1 MARDHCLLPLAVQL
15 VPMPQFFQGYC
26 HYLQFELPYLFP
38 LRSLIMFKS
47 NNTSGAYAPV
57 CCGDVLTHSNSRRE
71 FMRVAGGAVL
81 FSSIGMLSAGV
92 QAASGNY
99 EAMVLSC
106 IDPRF
111 QDLVN
116 KKQASDGLSGKYS
129 AFTIA
134 GASIGVVAPAFKEWS
149 KTFWE
154 NLGASVQ
161 LHNIKK
167 VIVVN
172 HRDCG
177 AAKIAYGE
185 DKVANSAVETETHKQ
200 ALLEFKRQL
209 NEKFPALGAQLGLM
223 DLNGTLETFS

>member
-1 MARDHCLLPLAVQL
+1 MKFTKNA
-15 VPMPQFFQGYC
+15 
-26 HYLQFELPYLFP
+26 
-38 LRSLIMFKS
+38 
-47 NNTSGAYAPV
+47 AYRPV
-57 CCGDVLTHSNSRRE
+57 CCGDMLQNANSRRA
-71 FMRVAGGAVL
+71 FLRFAGGAVL
-81 FSSIGMLSAGV
+81 FSSVGLLSAGV

-129 AFTIA
+129 AFTVA

-149 KTFWE
+149 KTFWD

-185 DKVANSAVETETHKQ
+185 AKVANPAVETETHKE
-200 ALLEFKRQL
+200 ALLEFQRQL
-209 NEKFPALGAQLGLM
+209 KEKFPALGSQLGLM
-223 DLNGTLETFS
+223 SIDGTVETFS

>member
-1 MARDHCLLPLAVQL
+1 
-15 VPMPQFFQGYC
+15 MPKAFTFTQNI
-26 HYLQFELPYLFP
+26 H
-38 LRSLIMFKS
+38 
-47 NNTSGAYAPV
+47 NNRYIPT
-57 CCGDVLTHSNSRRE
+57 CCDTTLSAQSRRS
-71 FMRVAGGAVL
+71 FLQAVGGSVL
-81 FSSIGMLSAGV
+81 FTSVGMLATSSAV
-92 QAASGNY
+92 AASGNY

-116 KKQASDGLSGKYS
+116 KQQAREGMSGKYS

-134 GASIGVVAPAFKEWS
+134 GASIGVVAPAFKEWH

-167 VIVVN
+167 VVVVN

-177 AAKIAYGE
+177 AAKIAYG
-185 DKVANSAVETETHKQ
+185 DAKVADAASETVTHKE
-200 ALLEFKRQL
+200 ALLEFRKQL
-209 NEKFPALGAQLGLM
+209 KEKHPNLGVDLRLM
-223 DLNGTLETFS
+223 SLDGKLEQFV

>member
-1 MARDHCLLPLAVQL
+1 MKLKNNAR
-15 VPMPQFFQGYC
+15 
-26 HYLQFELPYLFP
+26 
-38 LRSLIMFKS
+38 
-47 NNTSGAYAPV
+47 TYAPV
-57 CCGDVLTHSNSRRE
+57 CCGDMLSNSNTRRE
-71 FMRVAGGAVL
+71 FMRLAGGAVL
-81 FSSIGMLSAGV
+81 FSSIGMLSSGV

-116 KKQASDGLSGKYS
+116 KKQAGDGLTGKYS

-149 KTFWE
+149 KAFWD
-154 NLGASVQ
+154 NLGTSIQ

-185 DKVANSAVETETHKQ
+185 AKVANSVIETETHKE
-200 ALLEFKRQL
+200 ALLEFRRQL
-209 NEKFPALGAQLGLM
+209 KEKFPNMGAQLGLM
-223 DLNGTLETFS
+223 ALDGTLETFS

>member
-1 MARDHCLLPLAVQL
+1 MSKPFTFIQNI
-15 VPMPQFFQGYC
+15 Q
-26 HYLQFELPYLFP
+26 
-38 LRSLIMFKS
+38 
-47 NNTSGAYAPV
+47 NNRYIST
-57 CCGDVLTHSNSRRE
+57 CCDTTLSAHSRRS
-71 FMRVAGGAVL
+71 FLQAVGGSVL
-81 FSSIGMLSAGV
+81 FTSVGMLATGSAV
-92 QAASGNY
+92 AASGNY

-116 KKQASDGLSGKYS
+116 KQQDSEGLSGKYS

-134 GASIGVVAPAFKEWS
+134 GASIGVVAPAIKEWH
-149 KTFWE
+149 KTFWD

-177 AAKIAYGE
+177 AAKIAYG
-185 DKVANSAVETETHKQ
+185 DAKVANAAVETVTHKE
-200 ALLEFKRQL
+200 ALMEFRKQL
-209 NEKFPALGAQLGLM
+209 KEKHPELGVELTLMSLDAKLEKFA
-223 DLNGTLETFS
+223 

>member
-1 MARDHCLLPLAVQL
+1 MFVSTNQALRYKNSCCDALL
-15 VPMPQFFQGYC
+15 
-26 HYLQFELPYLFP
+26 
-38 LRSLIMFKS
+38 S
-47 NNTSGAYAPV
+47 NG
-57 CCGDVLTHSNSRRE
+57 HSRRN
-71 FMRVAGGAVL
+71 FMRMAGGAVL
-81 FSSIGMLSAGV
+81 FSSVGMISSGV

-116 KKQASDGLSGKYS
+116 KQQAIDGLSGKYS

-134 GASIGVVAPAFKEWS
+134 GASIGVVAPAFKAWHA
-149 KTFWE
+149 TFWE
-154 NLGASVQ
+154 NLGASIG

-177 AAKIAYGE
+177 AAKIAYG
-185 DKVANSAVETETHKQ
+185 DAMVATPAVETETHKQ
-200 ALLEFKRQL
+200 ALMEFRRQL
-209 NEKFPALGAQLGLM
+209 KEKFPALGAQLGLM
-223 DLNGTLETFS
+223 SLDGKLELFS

>member
-1 MARDHCLLPLAVQL
+1 
-15 VPMPQFFQGYC
+15 
-26 HYLQFELPYLFP
+26 
-38 LRSLIMFKS
+38 MFKTLS
-47 NNTSGAYAPV
+47 YAEDLQNHRYIPT
-57 CCGDVLTHSNSRRE
+57 CCSTGFSTASRRT
-71 FMRVAGGAVL
+71 FLRAVGGSVL
-81 FSSIGMLSAGV
+81 FTSAGMLASGSAV
-92 QAASGNY
+92 AASGNY

-111 QDLVN
+111 QDLVS
-116 KKQASDGLSGKYS
+116 KQQARDGISGKYS

-134 GASIGVVAPAFKEWS
+134 GASIGVVAPAFKEWH

-177 AAKIAYGE
+177 AAKIAYGVE
-185 DKVANSAVETETHKQ
+185 KVANAATETSTHKE
-200 ALLEFKRQL
+200 ALMEFRKQLKEKHPKLGVQLSLMSLDGKLEQF
-209 NEKFPALGAQLGLM
+209 A
-223 DLNGTLETFS
+223 

>member
-1 MARDHCLLPLAVQL
+1 MHANDSSS
-15 VPMPQFFQGYC
+15 
-26 HYLQFELPYLFP
+26 
-38 LRSLIMFKS
+38 LRYIP
-47 NNTSGAYAPV
+47 T
-57 CCGDVLTHSNSRRE
+57 CCGTTLSAPSRRA
-71 FMRVAGGAVL
+71 FMRTVGGSVL
-81 FSSIGMLSAGV
+81 FTSVGMLASGTAV
-92 QAASGNY
+92 AASGNY

-116 KKQASDGLSGKYS
+116 KQEARDGLSGKYS

-134 GASIGVVAPAFKEWS
+134 GASIGVVAPAFKDWH
-149 KTFWE
+149 KTFWD

-185 DKVANSAVETETHKQ
+185 AKVSSPEAETATHRE
-200 ALLEFKRQL
+200 ALLEFRNQL
-209 NEKFPALGAQLGLM
+209 KEKHPKLGVQLGLM
-223 DLNGTLETFS
+223 ALDGKLEQFT

>member
-1 MARDHCLLPLAVQL
+1 MSQAL
-15 VPMPQFFQGYC
+15 
-26 HYLQFELPYLFP
+26 
-38 LRSLIMFKS
+38 
-47 NNTSGAYAPV
+47 TYAEDLTNHRYIPT
-57 CCGDVLTHSNSRRE
+57 CCATNFSTASRRS
-71 FMRVAGGAVL
+71 FLRAVGGSVL
-81 FSSIGMLSAGV
+81 FTSVGMLASGSAV
-92 QAASGNY
+92 AASGNY

-116 KKQASDGLSGKYS
+116 KQQARDGMSGKYS

-134 GASIGVVAPAFKEWS
+134 GASIGVVAPAFKEWH

-167 VIVVN
+167 VVVVN

-177 AAKIAYGE
+177 AAKIAYG
-185 DKVANSAVETETHKQ
+185 DAKVADAAAETVTHRE
-200 ALLEFKRQL
+200 ALLEFRKQL
-209 NEKFPALGAQLGLM
+209 KEKHPNLGVELRLM
-223 DLNGTLETFS
+223 SLDGKLEQFV

>member
-1 MARDHCLLPLAVQL
+1 MNTNLSGGTYVPLCCTH
-15 VPMPQFFQGYC
+15 P
-26 HYLQFELPYLFP
+26 LQH
-38 LRSLIMFKS
+38 R
-47 NNTSGAYAPV
+47 
-57 CCGDVLTHSNSRRE
+57 NSRRS
-71 FMRVAGGAVL
+71 FMRLAGGSIL
-81 FSSIGMLSAGV
+81 FTSIGMLSAGV
-92 QAASGNY
+92 QAGSGNY

-116 KKQASDGLSGKYS
+116 KQQASDGLSGKYS

-134 GASIGVVAPAFKEWS
+134 GASIGVVAPAFKDWQ
-149 KTFWE
+149 KAFWD
-154 NLGASVQ
+154 NLGTSIQ

-185 DKVANSAVETETHKQ
+185 AKVATPAIETETHKE
-200 ALLEFKRQL
+200 ALLEFRRQL
-209 NEKFPALGAQLGLM
+209 KERFPAMDSKLGLM
-223 DLNGTLETFS
+223 ALDGKLEMFS

>member
-1 MARDHCLLPLAVQL
+1 MSAELSPTPRY
-15 VPMPQFFQGYC
+15 VP
-26 HYLQFELPYLFP
+26 
-38 LRSLIMFKS
+38 
-47 NNTSGAYAPV
+47 T
-57 CCGDVLTHSNSRRE
+57 CCSTTLSASSRRA
-71 FMRVAGGAVL
+71 FLRAVGGSVL
-81 FSSIGMLSAGV
+81 FTSVGMLASGSAL
-92 QAASGNY
+92 AASGNY

-116 KKQASDGLSGKYS
+116 KQQAKDGLSGKYS

-134 GASIGVVAPAFKEWS
+134 GASIGVVAPAFKEWH

-185 DKVANSAVETETHKQ
+185 AKVATPEAETTTHQ
-200 ALLEFKRQL
+200 AALMEFRQQL
-209 NEKFPALGAQLGLM
+209 KDKHPALGVQLGLM
-223 DLNGTLETFS
+223 SLDGKLELFA

>member
-1 MARDHCLLPLAVQL
+1 MITN
-15 VPMPQFFQGYC
+15 G
-26 HYLQFELPYLFP
+26 
-38 LRSLIMFKS
+38 
-47 NNTSGAYAPV
+47 T
-57 CCGDVLTHSNSRRE
+57 SRRE
-71 FMRVAGGAVL
+71 FMRLAGGAVM
-81 FSSIGMLSAGV
+81 FSSIGLISSGV

-116 KKQASDGLSGKYS
+116 KKQSSDGLSGKYS

-134 GASIGVVAPAFKEWS
+134 GASIGVVAPAFSEWS
-149 KTFWE
+149 KTFWD
-154 NLGASVQ
+154 NLGASIQ

-177 AAKIAYGE
+177 AAKIAYG
-185 DKVANSAVETETHKQ
+185 DAKVATPALETATHKE
-200 ALLEFKRQL
+200 ALLEFRRQMQA
-209 NEKFPALGAQLGLM
+209 KFPALGSQLGLM
-223 DLNGTLETFS
+223 ALDGTVETFA